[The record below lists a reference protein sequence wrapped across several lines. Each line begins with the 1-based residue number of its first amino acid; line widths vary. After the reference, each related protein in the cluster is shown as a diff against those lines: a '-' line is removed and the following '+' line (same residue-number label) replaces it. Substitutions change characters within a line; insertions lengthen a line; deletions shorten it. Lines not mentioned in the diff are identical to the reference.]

1 MASGKCPKCH
11 MNHIFL
17 QNIGSLVKL
26 EALVKLHTVQMEG
39 NPVWSLPEYSY
50 HLVTTLQQLTVLDQQ
65 EVSAEVRSNAKQWKA
80 SQHGKHV

>member
-1 MASGKCPKCH
+1 M
-11 MNHIFL
+11 
-17 QNIGSLVKL
+17 KL

-50 HLVTTLQQLTVLDQQ
+50 HLVTTLKALTVLDQQ

-80 SQHGKHV
+80 SQLGKNF